1 MKNEEFHQPFLSSLV
16 FIAACTIISMILAP
30 IFINSYISLSRKNQ
44 KFTTNKSQYSSDVRD
59 NQLIRSNI
67 E

>member
-16 FIAACTIISMILAP
+16 FIAACAIISMILAP
-30 IFINSYISLSRKNQ
+30 LFIDSYMSLAKKNQ
-44 KFTTNKSQYSSDVRD
+44 EFTTHKSQDDSDAGN

-67 E
+67 D

>member
-16 FIAACTIISMILAP
+16 FIAACTLISMILAP
-30 IFINSYISLSRKNQ
+30 VFIESYISLSRKNQ
-44 KFTTNKSQYSSDVRD
+44 QFTTHKSQDHLDTKD
-59 NQLIRSNI
+59 NYLIRSNI